1 MQELFA
7 DKPWI
12 QPLSVAGSHI
22 YETEE
27 KENIL
32 QEKRNIKHFSF
43 IYKCKTNILQ

>member
-22 YETEE
+22 YE
-27 KENIL
+27 K
-32 QEKRNIKHFSF
+32 QKKKK
-43 IYKCKTNILQ
+43 IYCKKNV